1 MQPEIENFVAA
12 LSAYVR
18 TALPQGEDADYC
30 HNTVQIVDAR
40 NVLFREAG
48 IHTTDEEHDIYT
60 LRSLCRLDEETFEL
74 VPDEGRI
81 RSLAR
86 TYF

>member
-1 MQPEIENFVAA
+1 MQPEIENFVTT
-12 LSAYVR
+12 LSAFVR
-18 TALPQGEDADYC
+18 AALPQGEDADYC
-30 HNTVQIVDAR
+30 HEAVQIVDAR
-40 NVLFREAG
+40 NAIFRKVG
-48 IHTTDEEHDIYT
+48 IHATDEEHDIYT
-60 LRSLCRLDEETFEL
+60 LRSLCRLDEETFDF

>member
-18 TALPQGEDADYC
+18 ATLPPGEDADYC
-30 HNTVQIVDAR
+30 HEAVQIVDAR
-40 NVLFREAG
+40 NALFCKAS
-48 IHTTDEEHDIYT
+48 ISATDEEHDIYT
-60 LRSLCRLDEETFEL
+60 LRSLCRLDEDTFEF